1 MTIVGRLF
9 KRAGTAILGQ
19 PWIEMVFPA
28 TCISCGDEL
37 PSERCGSL
45 STLAQDQGSSNE
57 PSRLVDSNQEKSFQD
72 WQASNWCH
80 KCWEQI
86 EQRIRYRCSKCGAGL
101 SRPSPLAG
109 HCGNC
114 FRANL
119 KFDQTLALGNY
130 QGLLRDLVIRLKNQH
145 DDVLAI
151 QLGNR
156 LAYEL
161 IGHGWTD
168 FDQLVPVPLHWSRR
182 LRRGFQATEILSER
196 ISRLTGIRKCTK
208 TVLVSRA
215 TAKQGTLSST
225 ARIANVRNAFAIKA
239 KTIKAGA
246 RILVVDDVMTSG
258 ATTSEIARVLKAA
271 GAGFVGVAVL
281 ARGGA
286 G

>member
-9 KRAGTAILGQ
+9 KRAAAAIAGQ

-28 TCISCGDEL
+28 NCVSCGDEL
-37 PSERCGSL
+37 PVEKRGNVSSL
-45 STLAQDQGSSNE
+45 VQESGPSNE
-57 PSRLVDSNQEKSFQD
+57 LSRIADSNRELSFQD

-80 KCWEQI
+80 KCWVQI
-86 EQRIRYRCSKCGAGL
+86 ENRTKHRCVKCGAGL
-101 SRPSPLAG
+101 SRPSPFAG
-109 HCGNC
+109 HCGSC
-114 FRANL
+114 LRIRL
-119 KFDQTLALGNY
+119 KFDQALAVGNY
-130 QGLLRDLVIRLKNQH
+130 QGLLRELVIRVKNQH

-161 IGHGWTD
+161 IGNGWTD

-182 LRRGFQATEILSER
+182 LRRGFQATDILSDR
-196 ISRLTGIRKCTK
+196 ISRLTGIRKCTD
-208 TVLVSRA
+208 TVLISRS

-225 ARIANVRNAFAIKA
+225 ARIANVRNAFAVRPN
-239 KTIKAGA
+239 TIKPGA

-258 ATTSEIARVLKAA
+258 ATTSEIARVLKAG
-271 GAGFVGVAVL
+271 GAEFVGVAVV
-281 ARGGA
+281 ARGGV